1 MRLNLGLRMG
11 ASSGAG
17 ASGPTVPGA
26 PTGVSATAGDTEA
39 DVSFSAP
46 ASDGGATITGYRV
59 TSDPGAITATGAS
72 SPITI
77 TGLTNGQEYTF
88 TLAALNS
95 AGWSD
100 ESDPS
105 NAVTPA
111 AAGGFS
117 ILLESGDSLLLES
130 GDQLLLEEAV

>member
-1 MRLNLGLRMG
+1 MKLFGLMG
-11 ASSGAG
+11 SRRAGAA

-39 DVSFSAP
+39 TVSFSAP

-59 TSDPGAITATGAS
+59 TSTPGSLTATGAS

-130 GDQLLLEEAV
+130 GDQLLLEEAA